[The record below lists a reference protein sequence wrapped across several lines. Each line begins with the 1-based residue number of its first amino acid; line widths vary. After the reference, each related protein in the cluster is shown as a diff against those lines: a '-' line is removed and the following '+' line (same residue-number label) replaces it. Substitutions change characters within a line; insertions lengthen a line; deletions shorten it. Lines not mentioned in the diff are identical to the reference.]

1 MAPAKTGSLK
11 IRRTAVT
18 TIAQIINGRRL
29 REYFLVER
37 AHIIVDRKLILP
49 RIEDTPAK
57 WRLKIAKSTEIPEWN
72 LESDKGG

>member
-57 WRLKIAKSTEIPEWN
+57 
-72 LESDKGG
+72 